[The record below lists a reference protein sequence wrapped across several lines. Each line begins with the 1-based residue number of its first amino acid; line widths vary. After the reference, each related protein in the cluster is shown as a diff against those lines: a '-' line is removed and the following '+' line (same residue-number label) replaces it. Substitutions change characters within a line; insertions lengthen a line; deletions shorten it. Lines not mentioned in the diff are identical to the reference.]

1 MTTAGMRPLLTDRQ
15 REILSYIERE
25 VRTTGVP
32 PSIRQIGVALG
43 ISSTNGV
50 RAHLQALEKKGYI
63 HRSSRTS
70 RGIASLDRLRRTA
83 SRVLQTVEVP
93 ILGRVTAGQ
102 PILAVENR
110 DGMLHIDPNLVKG
123 TDTFAL
129 RIEGDSMIGAGILDG
144 DYVLVRPQQSADNGD
159 IVVALLEESVTVK
172 RFYREAD
179 SFRLQPENPRLTPI
193 YVPDVQICGKVVA
206 LIRPT
211 VHKQGS
217 RRMSK
222 TKSVFACQTCGH

>member
-1 MTTAGMRPLLTDRQ
+1 MRPILTDRQ
-15 REILSYIERE
+15 REILNYIERE

-110 DGMLHIDPNLVKG
+110 DGTLHIDPNLVKG

-144 DYVLVRPQQSADNGD
+144 DYVLVRPQQSAANGD
-159 IVVALLEESVTVK
+159 IVVALLEDSVTVK
-172 RFYREAD
+172 RFYRETNG
-179 SFRLQPENPRLTPI
+179 FRLQPENPRLAPI
-193 YVPDVQICGKVVA
+193 YASDVQICGKVTA
-206 LIRPT
+206 LIRPS
-211 VHKQGS
+211 VH
-217 RRMSK
+217 
-222 TKSVFACQTCGH
+222 

>member
-1 MTTAGMRPLLTDRQ
+1 MKREAGTILSAITSAGQYMRPALTERQ
-15 REILSYIERE
+15 REILNYIERE

-70 RGIASLDRLRRTA
+70 RGIASLDRLRRRA
-83 SRVLQTVEVP
+83 SRALHEMAEVP

-110 DGMLHIDPNLVKG
+110 EGTLQLDSTLVKSA
-123 TDTFAL
+123 DTFAL
-129 RIEGDSMIGAGILDG
+129 RIEGDSMINAGIFDG
-144 DYVLVRPQQSADNGD
+144 DYVLVRPQQSASNGD
-159 IVVALLEESVTVK
+159 IVVALLEDSVTVK

-179 SFRLQPENPRLTPI
+179 GFRLQPENARLTPI

-206 LIRPT
+206 LIRPS
-211 VHKQGS
+211 VH
-217 RRMSK
+217 
-222 TKSVFACQTCGH
+222 

>member
-1 MTTAGMRPLLTDRQ
+1 MRPLLTERQ
-15 REILSYIERE
+15 REMLNYIERQ

-32 PSIRQIGVALG
+32 PSIRQIGEALG

-83 SRVLQTVEVP
+83 PRALSAMVEVP

-110 DGMLHIDPNLVKG
+110 DGTLRVDPILVKG
-123 TDTFAL
+123 ADTFAL

-144 DYVLVRPQQSADNGD
+144 DYVLVRPQQSAENGD
-159 IVVALLEESVTVK
+159 IVVALLEDSVTVK

-179 SFRLQPENPRLTPI
+179 GFRLQPENPRLAPI
-193 YVPDVQICGKVVA
+193 CVPDVQICGKVVA
-206 LIRPT
+206 LIRPS
-211 VHKQGS
+211 VH
-217 RRMSK
+217 
-222 TKSVFACQTCGH
+222 

>member
-1 MTTAGMRPLLTDRQ
+1 MRPLLTDRQ
-15 REILSYIERE
+15 REILNYIERE

-70 RGIASLDRLRRTA
+70 RGIASLDRLRRAAARALPETMA
-83 SRVLQTVEVP
+83 IP
-93 ILGRVTAGQ
+93 ILGHVTAGQ

-110 DGMLHIDPNLVKG
+110 DGVLHLDPHLVKG

-159 IVVALLEESVTVK
+159 IVVALLDDSVTVK

-179 SFRLQPENPRLTPI
+179 GFRLQPENPRLTPI
-193 YVPDVQICGKVVA
+193 YVSDVQICGKVTA
-206 LIRPT
+206 LIRPS
-211 VHKQGS
+211 VH
-217 RRMSK
+217 
-222 TKSVFACQTCGH
+222 

>member
-1 MTTAGMRPLLTDRQ
+1 MTTAGQRPQLTERQ
-15 REILSYIERE
+15 REILNYIERE

-32 PSIRQIGVALG
+32 PSIRQIGEALG

-70 RGIASLDRLRRTA
+70 RGIASLDRLRRRA
-83 SRVLQTVEVP
+83 SRTLRDMVEVP

-110 DGMLHIDPNLVKG
+110 EGTLQLDPTLVKS

-129 RIEGDSMIGAGILDG
+129 RIEGDSMVGAGILDG
-144 DYVLVRPQQSADNGD
+144 DYVLVRPQQSANNGD
-159 IVVALLEESVTVK
+159 IVVALLEEDVTVK

-179 SFRLQPENPRLTPI
+179 GFRLQPENPRLTPI

-211 VHKQGS
+211 VH
-217 RRMSK
+217 
-222 TKSVFACQTCGH
+222 

>member
-1 MTTAGMRPLLTDRQ
+1 MRPLLTDRQ
-15 REILSYIERE
+15 REILHYIERE

-83 SRVLQTVEVP
+83 TRALHETVAIP
-93 ILGRVTAGQ
+93 ILGHVTAGQ

-110 DGMLHIDPNLVKG
+110 DGVLHLDPHLVKG
-123 TDTFAL
+123 TDRKSTRL
-129 RIEGDSMIGAGILDG
+129 NSSHIQKSRMPS
-144 DYVLVRPQQSADNGD
+144 SA
-159 IVVALLEESVTVK
+159 
-172 RFYREAD
+172 
-179 SFRLQPENPRLTPI
+179 
-193 YVPDVQICGKVVA
+193 
-206 LIRPT
+206 
-211 VHKQGS
+211 
-217 RRMSK
+217 
-222 TKSVFACQTCGH
+222 

>member
-1 MTTAGMRPLLTDRQ
+1 MRPLLTDRQ
-15 REILSYIERE
+15 REILNYIERE

-83 SRVLQTVEVP
+83 TRALPETVAIP
-93 ILGRVTAGQ
+93 ILGRVTAGH

-110 DGMLHIDPNLVKG
+110 DGVLHLDPHLVKG

-129 RIEGDSMIGAGILDG
+129 RIEGDSMMGAGILDG

-159 IVVALLEESVTVK
+159 IVVALLDDSVTVK

-179 SFRLQPENPRLTPI
+179 GFRLQPENPRLTPI
-193 YVPDVQICGKVVA
+193 YVSDVQICGKVTA
-206 LIRPT
+206 LIRPS
-211 VHKQGS
+211 VH
-217 RRMSK
+217 
-222 TKSVFACQTCGH
+222 

>member
-1 MTTAGMRPLLTDRQ
+1 MCSITHMSRYLLYASVGRAGYISTAMRQAGQHMRPLLTDRQ
-15 REILSYIERE
+15 REILNYIERE

-50 RAHLQALEKKGYI
+50 RAHLQALEKKGYS

-70 RGIASLDRLRRTA
+70 RVIASLDRLRRTA
-83 SRVLQTVEVP
+83 TRALHETVAIP

-110 DGMLHIDPNLVKG
+110 DGILHLDPSLVKG
-123 TDTFAL
+123 TDAFAL

-144 DYVLVRPQQSADNGD
+144 DYVVVRPQQSADNGD
-159 IVVALLEESVTVK
+159 IVVALLEDNVTVK
-172 RFYREAD
+172 RFY
-179 SFRLQPENPRLTPI
+179 SEN
-193 YVPDVQICGKVVA
+193 
-206 LIRPT
+206 
-211 VHKQGS
+211 
-217 RRMSK
+217 
-222 TKSVFACQTCGH
+222 

>member
-1 MTTAGMRPLLTDRQ
+1 MRPALTDRQ
-15 REILSYIERE
+15 QEILTYIERE

-32 PSIRQIGVALG
+32 PSIRQIGLALG

-70 RGIASLDRLRRTA
+70 RGIASLDRLRRSA
-83 SRVLQTVEVP
+83 SRSLQNIVEIP
-93 ILGRVTAGQ
+93 ILGRVTAGL

-110 DGMLHIDPNLVKG
+110 EGTLALDPSLAKT

-144 DYVLVRPQQSADNGD
+144 DYVVVRPQQNADNGD
-159 IVVALLEESVTVK
+159 IVVALFDESVTVK
-172 RFYREAD
+172 RFFRERQG
-179 SFRLQPENPRLTPI
+179 FRLQPENPRFEPLH
-193 YVPDVQICGKVVA
+193 VPEVEICGKVVA
-206 LIRPT
+206 LVRPT
-211 VHKQGS
+211 VH
-217 RRMSK
+217 
-222 TKSVFACQTCGH
+222 

>member
-1 MTTAGMRPLLTDRQ
+1 MRPLLTDRQ
-15 REILSYIERE
+15 REILNYIERE

-43 ISSTNGV
+43 ISSTHGV

-70 RGIASLDRLRRTA
+70 RGIVSLDRLRRTA
-83 SRVLQTVEVP
+83 TRALHETVAIP
-93 ILGRVTAGQ
+93 MLGQVTAGQ

-110 DGMLHIDPNLVKG
+110 DGVLHLDLHLVHG

-129 RIEGDSMIGAGILDG
+129 RIQGDSMIGAGILDG

-159 IVVALLEESVTVK
+159 IVVALLDDSVTVK
-172 RFYREAD
+172 RIGSINGIF
-179 SFRLQPENPRLTPI
+179 TP
-193 YVPDVQICGKVVA
+193 P
-206 LIRPT
+206 
-211 VHKQGS
+211 
-217 RRMSK
+217 
-222 TKSVFACQTCGH
+222 

>member
-1 MTTAGMRPLLTDRQ
+1 MRPLLTDRQ
-15 REILSYIERE
+15 REILNYIERE

-83 SRVLQTVEVP
+83 TRAPHETVAIP
-93 ILGRVTAGQ
+93 ILGHVTAGQ

-110 DGMLHIDPNLVKG
+110 DGVLHLDPSLVKG

-159 IVVALLEESVTVK
+159 IVVALLEDSVTVK
-172 RFYREAD
+172 RFYREAAG
-179 SFRLQPENPRLTPI
+179 FRLQPENPRLAPI
-193 YVPDVQICGKVVA
+193 YVSDVQICGKVMA
-206 LIRPT
+206 LIRPS
-211 VHKQGS
+211 VH
-217 RRMSK
+217 
-222 TKSVFACQTCGH
+222 